1 MIFSV
6 ANYILAVKHLDRMA
20 RTLGAKRIYALGE
33 EHDREALKCSVGNSV
48 LVVQVMCEGKR
59 MAMRIYMRPNANLRA
74 IYGDSYYP
82 KELLVSS
89 SCDVFGL
96 ADVVLCDW
104 KEGVSLQSKIEE
116 LAHKPDKMAALSQM
130 FEEFA
135 LSLLGEKWA
144 HGDLKPEN
152 IIFSKDGLSLIDFD
166 AMYCEGFGS
175 ENCTNIFEGY
185 IAWLGKLL
193 KLDFGNSFKYG
204 IPVIDVIKDHMG
216 VSFAVAAIATI
227 FEFLIATIFEFLIA
241 IPLGV
246 TAATHQYSVRDYI
259 VTVLVMIG
267 ISLPSFF
274 FGQLLKN
281 IFAIQLEWFPAS
293 GLIDASKDLSGFAL
307 LMDQMWHLFIP
318 ILTVVILSI
327 GGRMRMTRT
336 NMLEV
341 LNSDYIRTA
350 RAKGLKEKV
359 VIYKH
364 AFRNTMIP
372 LVTSLAGLLPGLFS
386 GAIITE
392 QVFGL
397 PGIGNVAFDAMLVA
411 DIPFIMGY
419 NMFLALLSVIGVL
432 LADLMYAVVDPR
444 VKLG

>member
-1 MIFSV
+1 MLK
-6 ANYILAVKHLDRMA
+6 YIIKRLAQ
-20 RTLGAKRIYALGE
+20 
-33 EHDREALKCSVGNSV
+33 SV
-48 LVVQVMCEGKR
+48 L
-59 MAMRIYMRPNANLRA
+59 I
-74 IYGDSYYP
+74 
-82 KELLVSS
+82 LL
-89 SCDVFGL
+89 
-96 ADVVLCDW
+96 
-104 KEGVSLQSKIEE
+104 GVSLIIYVLIRCMPVDFVTQK
-116 LAHKPDKMAALSQM
+116 LSSITTTGAETSQ
-130 FEEFA
+130 E
-135 LSLLGEKWA
+135 
-144 HGDLKPEN
+144 
-152 IIFSKDGLSLIDFD
+152 LID
-166 AMYCEGFGS
+166 AMLKQYGLD
-175 ENCTNIFEGY
+175 TNIFEGY

-216 VSFAVAAIATI
+216 VSFAVAA
-227 FEFLIATIFEFLIA
+227 IATIFEFLIA

-372 LVTSLAGLLPGLFS
+372 LVTSLAGLLLIGVGFGPVFVCELVRIVLLRLVVEIRENAATAAKRPVVACFEVRDALFHHSHDFSLRS
-386 GAIITE
+386 GWFRLGFWLR
-392 QVFGL
+392 VGR
-397 PGIGNVAFDAMLVA
+397 GIGGIVDGVIVRRVVRCGLV
-411 DIPFIMGY
+411 
-419 NMFLALLSVIGVL
+419 VTC
-432 LADLMYAVVDPR
+432 
-444 VKLG
+444 

>member
-1 MIFSV
+1 MVKYITKRLALSV
-6 ANYILAVKHLDRMA
+6 FIL
-20 RTLGAKRIYALGE
+20 LGVSLIIYALIRCMPV
-33 EHDREALKCSVGNSV
+33 DFVTQKLASLTTTGNEISQEQIDNMMK
-48 LVVQVMCEGKR
+48 L
-59 MAMRIYMRPNANLRA
+59 
-74 IYGDSYYP
+74 YGLD
-82 KELLVSS
+82 
-89 SCDVFGL
+89 
-96 ADVVLCDW
+96 
-104 KEGVSLQSKIEE
+104 
-116 LAHKPDKMAALSQM
+116 
-130 FEEFA
+130 
-135 LSLLGEKWA
+135 
-144 HGDLKPEN
+144 
-152 IIFSKDGLSLIDFD
+152 
-166 AMYCEGFGS
+166 
-175 ENCTNIFEGY
+175 TNIFEGY
-185 IAWLGKLL
+185 LNWLGKLVRF
-193 KLDFGNSFKYG
+193 DFGNSFKYQ
-204 IPVIDVIKDHMG
+204 IPVIDVIKDSMG
-216 VSFAVAAIATI
+216 VSFAVA
-227 FEFLIATIFEFLIA
+227 LIATIFEFMIA

-246 TAATHQYSVRDYI
+246 TAATHQYSLRDYV

-281 IFAIQLEWFPAS
+281 VFSIQLGWFPSS
-293 GLIDASKDLSGFAL
+293 GLVDASKDLSGFSL
-307 LMDQMWHLFIP
+307 ILDQAWHLFIP

-397 PGIGNVAFDAMLVA
+397 PGIGNKAFDAMLVA

-432 LADLMYAVVDPR
+432 LADVMYAVVDPR
-444 VKLG
+444 VKLE